1 MNEWTVV
8 TVIVTLVSLGAAVI
22 RPLISLNTS
31 ITRLTAIVNELEK
44 SISGLSE
51 KNSEVHG
58 RIWNKLDEHDDA
70 LFSHEARL
78 LIIEN
83 ESGKLN
89 NRKSAE
95 LSG

>member
-8 TVIVTLVSLGAAVI
+8 TVIVTLVGLGAAVI

-44 SISGLSE
+44 SISGLTV

-58 RIWNKLDEHDDA
+58 RIWNKLGEHEDT

-83 ESGKLN
+83 GSKKEISGK
-89 NRKSAE
+89 SAA
-95 LSG
+95 